1 MRLVTTIGVALAL
14 TAYSSTNIAGELIS
28 GPQVGEKVSGYFDIE
43 AEKCGGIKDRHPVGT
58 KGIRYY

>member
-1 MRLVTTIGVALAL
+1 MRLVTTIGAALAL
-14 TAYSSTNIAGELIS
+14 TACTFPITAEELIS

-43 AEKCGGIKDRHPVGT
+43 AEKCGGIKDRHPIGT